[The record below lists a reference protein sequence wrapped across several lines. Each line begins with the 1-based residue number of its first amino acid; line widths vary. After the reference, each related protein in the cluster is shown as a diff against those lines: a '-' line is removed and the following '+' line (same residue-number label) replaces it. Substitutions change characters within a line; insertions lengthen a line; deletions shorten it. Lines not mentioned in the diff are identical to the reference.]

1 MVQWR
6 LPTRCLL
13 ACVGA
18 MAPVACA
25 GVTARSAFPRAD
37 VPGPSAAVA
46 PPIAVAA
53 ASPAP
58 PPLADASDD
67 ELAVLEL
74 EDRVAGLAHAER
86 WDDALAAVD
95 AAAAAAPVAD
105 VRLLA
110 LRAELL
116 RDLGRRHE
124 ALALWRSIVAKVGVD
139 RVDAPTLLAIAGIE
153 RMEGEREAALRTL
166 ASLRARGAR
175 DAWVAANDAELL
187 RVQSEL
193 AAGQPI
199 VRISARDLL
208 GNLRG
213 APTPDD
219 RASALALLMRT
230 DTGDPELA
238 STVRRRAVLIAVADA
253 DAGVRA
259 AAVAA
264 WEPDDGVAESF
275 CAQALVDASPRV
287 RLAAVP
293 QVRRLAP
300 AQAVALLLDRLAAEP
315 DATVFAAL
323 HAGLREVTGATD
335 VTAPL
340 AGAGPAERDA
350 LVAHWRARL
359 DAQDVEVRR

>member
-18 MAPVACA
+18 MAPAACA

-37 VPGPSAAVA
+37 APGPSAAVA
-46 PPIAVAA
+46 PPIAVAPA
-53 ASPAP
+53 IPAP
-58 PPLADASDD
+58 PPLPDVSADEQAI
-67 ELAVLEL
+67 VEL
-74 EDRVAGLAHAER
+74 EDRVAGLAHEER

-95 AAAAAAPVAD
+95 AAGAAAPVAD

-124 ALALWRSIVAKVGVD
+124 ALAIWRGIVAKVSLD
-139 RVDAPTLLAIAGIE
+139 RVDSPTMLAIAGIE

-166 ASLRARGAR
+166 AALRARGAR
-175 DAWVAANDAELL
+175 DPWVAANDAELL

-199 VRISARDLL
+199 ARISARDLL

-219 RASALALLMRT
+219 RASALALLLRI
-230 DTGDPELA
+230 DAGDPEAA
-238 STVRRRAVLIAVADA
+238 SALRRRAVLIAVADA

-264 WEPDDGVAESF
+264 WEPDDGVAEAY
-275 CAQALVDASPRV
+275 CAHALVDASPRV

-293 QVRRLAP
+293 KVRGLEP
-300 AQAVALLLDRLAAEP
+300 ARAVTLLLDRLAAEP
-315 DATVFAAL
+315 DPTVFAAL

-350 LVAHWRARL
+350 LVARWRARL
-359 DAQDVEVRR
+359 DAQVVEVRR